1 MNAPQVRSVTFV
13 VMTALILSAVPV
25 LAAQGPNPL
34 GQPQVIVRSQPS
46 YYVWADGRGWH
57 LRWSTP
63 IPITISGTI
72 ITNGRFTTVCP
83 TARRLPT
90 GLSFSTPRRA
100 IFTIPVGPGIGGFDF
115 QTTGRDVTF
124 DFGVAAIQGKIPA
137 WLVYV
142 GQSLFPS
149 LRPFTLSV
157 NPSFTT
163 PGESC
168 REPHIS
174 DVDRPN
180 N

>member
-1 MNAPQVRSVTFV
+1 MNGPQTRSLVLVVLAAVLLTAAPVF
-13 VMTALILSAVPV
+13 
-25 LAAQGPNPL
+25 AAQGPNPF

-46 YYVWADGRGWH
+46 YYVWADANGWH
-57 LRWSTP
+57 VRWSTP
-63 IPITISGTI
+63 IPITLSGSI
-72 ITNGRFTTVCP
+72 ITNGRFSTVCP
-83 TARRLPT
+83 TAGRWPT
-90 GLSFSTPRRA
+90 GLSFSTPRQA
-100 IFTIPVGPGIGGFDF
+100 MFSIPVGPGIGGFDF
-115 QTTGRDVTF
+115 QTTGRQVTF
-124 DFGVAAIQGKIPA
+124 NFGLAAIQGRIPA

-157 NPSFTT
+157 NPSFST
-163 PGESC
+163 PGAGC